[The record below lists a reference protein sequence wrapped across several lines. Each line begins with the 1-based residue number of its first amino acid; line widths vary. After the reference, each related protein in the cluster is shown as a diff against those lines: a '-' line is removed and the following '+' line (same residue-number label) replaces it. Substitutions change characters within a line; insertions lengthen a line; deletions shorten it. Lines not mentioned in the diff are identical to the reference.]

1 MAPGSKPAASLFY
14 PSPTHHFITGPGA
27 LALELGKLSTVVD
40 GDEQFPDGQ
49 ECHSNQEDAANHS
62 QQDGHGIGG
71 TSALCKEG
79 ARRQVGKTI
88 STPAMSEVKGYTLPS
103 VHPPSCCLCETESWT
118 GCRWSPHGTD
128 SKIFRE
134 FSNCLKVTQP
144 SGDRNEASGEW
155 LDLYA
160 PEAQVWPSSSAG
172 GWATAQ
178 LLYQWLQEQTRQA
191 GGSMHHFRKA
201 WSGARHF

>member
-1 MAPGSKPAASLFY
+1 MLALNFKLLLSQPPEQLGFWVHTTILSSLFVALIECSQPLAPGSKPAASLFY

-88 STPAMSEVKGYTLPS
+88 STPAMPEVKGYTLPS
-103 VHPPSCCLCETESWT
+103 VHPPSCCLCESL
-118 GCRWSPHGTD
+118 PM
-128 SKIFRE
+128 
-134 FSNCLKVTQP
+134 
-144 SGDRNEASGEW
+144 
-155 LDLYA
+155 
-160 PEAQVWPSSSAG
+160 
-172 GWATAQ
+172 
-178 LLYQWLQEQTRQA
+178 EQTVKY
-191 GGSMHHFRKA
+191 SEN
-201 WSGARHF
+201 SVTV